1 MYDKSR
7 SECFGFLRDWWLVAS
22 DWWLVTSDWWLV
34 TGDYIPPSGI
44 ATIYTLRRFY
54 IFMRRTNPFE
64 PLEPAEPLSHA
75 IKGRSAPR
83 ANPEVDSL
91 LSTFPSAIF
100 SFWERI
106 VNFKDFGG
114 QISHFTEKWEE
125 RKGKDG
131 TKLGYL
137 GWEMESA
144 RGWQSG
150 GKRNA

>member
-7 SECFGFLRDWWLVAS
+7 SECFGFLR
-22 DWWLVTSDWWLV
+22 DWWLV

-64 PLEPAEPLSHA
+64 PLEPLEPAEPLSHA
-75 IKGRSAPR
+75 IKGRSAPG

-106 VNFKDFGG
+106 VNFKDFDGR
-114 QISHFTEKWEE
+114 ISHFTEK
-125 RKGKDG
+125 
-131 TKLGYL
+131 
-137 GWEMESA
+137 
-144 RGWQSG
+144 
-150 GKRNA
+150 